1 MKKIEQNEL
10 FTLAEKWVNETNR
23 TIFLTGKAGT
33 GKTTFLKHIK
43 ETTHKNT
50 VVLAPTGIAAINA
63 SGSTLHSFFRLP
75 FGTFLPTYTAPTQEG
90 KIITQ
95 QSLPSL
101 LRYTKQHI
109 YLLRTIELL
118 IIDEVSMVRADVL
131 DMIDIILR
139 RFRMAPH
146 LPFGGVQVL
155 FIGDMYQLPPVVKDY
170 EARLLADYYASPYFF
185 DSMVLKNDPPV
196 IIALEKV
203 YRQQEF
209 DFLSLLNEL
218 RHNNLSQEN
227 YEKLLAKVVRQPPAD
242 DQYITLTSH
251 VLQSDRINEQALE
264 KLTTPE
270 RTFHA
275 KTEGDFPEQNYPA
288 TTELL
293 LKIGARVMFIKN
305 DPERKY
311 FNGKTGKVVKIHDDQ
326 VEVQCDDNT
335 LITVDALAWH
345 NVKYETDATTGKI
358 EEKII
363 GKFWQLPLRL
373 AWAVTIHKSQGLTF
387 DKVIIDAER
396 AFASGQVYVALSRCR
411 TWEGIVLLSKIKPE
425 ALFTDNNITLFSSKT
440 WNHAQLENNLSSQRH
455 AFQRE
460 KITDAFDLS
469 LWKKEQ
475 EQLSKTLLEF
485 ETSFP
490 KDSVQYMKQLLH
502 QLQNIAT
509 ISEKFLWQLE
519 QLIQPSTLPEED
531 AAVIKRVKEA
541 AVYFHQTTQKDIL
554 PLLTSLPEPPDS
566 SAVASKVLQLLE
578 SWYASVQMHVRMW
591 ATLQH
596 EVSVTVLLQAKAK
609 GLQEASKATTLR
621 WGKRT
626 SKNTIPSSST
636 NNSLL
641 NDLRNWRK
649 GMANTLGVDPYMV
662 LSNKAIDGIV
672 AQPPL
677 HKKTLLSI
685 SGIGKKKLQD
695 YGDAI
700 LDIIS
705 RYFDLQE
712 EEIDFEKESAPQKK
726 KTTSAVG
733 NTYQDTLLLYRAGMD
748 IKQIAASRGLSLGTI
763 ATHFSRLIEL
773 QEIPIRAL
781 LTLEKEQ
788 SIRNI
793 INQLQ
798 GATNI
803 LSQAKE
809 KLGDGYDYSEIRW
822 VMAQLKNE
830 TASKE

>member
-1 MKKIEQNEL
+1 MKEIEQNEL
-10 FTLAEKWVNETNR
+10 FSLAEKWVNETNR

-242 DQYITLTSH
+242 DRYITLTSH

-264 KLTTPE
+264 KLATPI

-275 KTEGDFPEQNYPA
+275 KTEGDFPEQSYPA

-293 LKIGARVMFIKN
+293 LKVGARVMFIKN

-311 FNGKTGKVVKIHDDQ
+311 FNGKTGKVVKIHDDR

-335 LITVDALAWH
+335 LITVEALAWH

-411 TWEGIVLLSKIKPE
+411 TWKGVVLLSKIKPE
-425 ALFTDNNITLFSSKT
+425 ALFTDNNITQFSSKT
-440 WNHAQLENNLSSQRH
+440 WNHAQLESNLSSQRH

-460 KITDAFDLS
+460 KITESFDLS

-490 KDSVQYMKQLLH
+490 KDSFQFMKQLLH
-502 QLQNIAT
+502 QLQNMAT

-519 QLIQPSTLPEED
+519 QLIQPSTMPEED

-541 AVYFHQTTQKDIL
+541 AIYFHQTTQKDIL
-554 PLLTSLPEPPDS
+554 PLLTALPEPPEN

-578 SWYASVQMHVRMW
+578 SWYASVQMHLKMW
-591 ATLQH
+591 ATLQQ
-596 EVSVTVLLQAKAK
+596 EVSVTLLLQAKAK
-609 GLQEASKATTLR
+609 GLQEASKATALR

-626 SKNTIPSSST
+626 SKNTTQNTSP

-649 GMANTLGVDPYMV
+649 DTAHTLGVDPYMV

-677 HKKTLLSI
+677 HKKALLSI

-705 RYFDLQE
+705 HYFDLQE
-712 EEIDFEKESAPQKK
+712 EEIDFEKESTPKKK
-726 KTTSAVG
+726 KTTSAAG
-733 NTYQDTLLLYRAGMD
+733 NTYQDTLLLYRAGLDM
-748 IKQIAASRGLSLGTI
+748 KQIATSRGLSTGTI

-788 SIRNI
+788 AIRSI
-793 INQLQ
+793 INDLQ

-830 TASKE
+830 AASKE